1 MKAVHILLGSSAQR
15 QVPTEHQGP
24 FSRLS
29 SLASDWTFL
38 LGAASYGV
46 VLVFWVCLLAFIPL
60 SRGYPFTIISLAVIG
75 VGLII
80 LGTE

>member
-1 MKAVHILLGSSAQR
+1 MKAIHILLESSAQR

-29 SLASDWTFL
+29 SLA
-38 LGAASYGV
+38 
-46 VLVFWVCLLAFIPL
+46 FIPL
-60 SRGYPFTIISLAVIG
+60 SRDYPFTIISLAVIG
-75 VGLII
+75 VGPII

>member
-1 MKAVHILLGSSAQR
+1 MKAVHVLLESSAQR
-15 QVPTEHQGP
+15 QLPTERQGP

-29 SLASDWTFL
+29 SLAWD
-38 LGAASYGV
+38 
-46 VLVFWVCLLAFIPL
+46 
-60 SRGYPFTIISLAVIG
+60 RTILPSAGLAVIG